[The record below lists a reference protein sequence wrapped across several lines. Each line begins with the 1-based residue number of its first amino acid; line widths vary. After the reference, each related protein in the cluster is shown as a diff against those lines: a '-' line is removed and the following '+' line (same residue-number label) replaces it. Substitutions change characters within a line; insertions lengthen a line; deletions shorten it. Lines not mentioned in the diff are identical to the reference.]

1 MVDRQGLSSDLSAC
15 PPSPPPPPEQHNSNH
30 RQREADRG
38 QLLAVGAPEFEGEA
52 EGPEQEGVSG
62 KGGEGGASKRAAVG
76 DSAADA
82 SNADGVEV
90 DLSCVRLKG

>member
-1 MVDRQGLSSDLSAC
+1 MTA
-15 PPSPPPPPEQHNSNH
+15 PSPHEHHHSNR

-38 QLLAVGAPEFEGEA
+38 QLFAVRAPEFEGEA
-52 EGPEQEGVSG
+52 EGAEENGVSG
-62 KGGEGGASKRAAVG
+62 KGGEGGVCKRAAVS

-82 SNADGVEV
+82 SNADPVEF